1 MSILKSCPFCGG
13 KATVEDYP
21 VEEYSCRYVKRV
33 GCNNNKC
40 LLRPNT
46 RHYVRLCDAIKAWNT
61 RTLDKAIE
69 KACDE
74 GEIMKLTCSYFD
86 PDLKKCEGCVVYLEC
101 SGKANAISNHIRSVF
116 AGGGE

>member
-1 MSILKSCPFCGG
+1 MSILKSCPSCGG

-74 GEIMKLTCSYFD
+74 GEIEKFACKLIAKHCDECVGTDS
-86 PDLKKCEGCVVYLEC
+86 KCPV
-101 SGKANAISNHIRSVF
+101 STAISNHIRSVF